1 MKLHA
6 PTYTSLIDTEGTF
19 TDVFIEDSIVSIQ
32 KSKKYL
38 SVTFEMYYFKNG
50 QKIVLD
56 QRTLG
61 FYGGSGDS
69 ESSKKAA
76 IVSIPNPI
84 TEPYTEVIP
93 NPDYD
98 AENPESLEF
107 ITVTIT
113 PSATINVALMQY
125 LADNNGELPEVYEV
139 VDFGYP
145 DFNTALQFF
154 SGGERGNLDI
164 QIPNPFARLWLLN
177 NLIMKNEQVGLQFNF
192 TED

>member
-6 PTYTSLIDTEGTF
+6 PTYASPIDIEGTF
-19 TDVFIEDSIVSIQ
+19 TDVFIEDAIVSIQ

-38 SVTFEMYYFKNG
+38 SVTFEMYYFKNQ

-69 ESSKKAA
+69 ETSKKAA

-84 TEPYTEVIP
+84 TEPYEEQIP

-98 AENPESLEF
+98 VENPESLEF

-113 PSATINVALMQY
+113 PSQTINVALMQY

-164 QIPNPFARLWLLN
+164 QIPNPFARLWLKDSLV
-177 NLIMKNEQVGLQFNF
+177 MKNQKVGSQFDF
-192 TED
+192 LD

>member
-1 MKLHA
+1 MKLFCS
-6 PTYTSLIDTEGTF
+6 TYTSPIDIEGTF

-38 SVTFEMYYFKNG
+38 SVTFEMYYFKNE

-69 ESSKKAA
+69 ETSKKAA

-93 NPDYD
+93 NPDYNSED
-98 AENPESLEF
+98 PESLEF
-107 ITVTIT
+107 ITVPIT
-113 PSATINVALMQY
+113 PSETINVALMQY

-154 SGGERGNLDI
+154 NGGDRNNLDI
-164 QIPNPFARLWLLN
+164 SIPNPFAKLWLKDSLV
-177 NLIMKNEQVGLQFNF
+177 MKNQKVGSQFEF
-192 TED
+192 ID